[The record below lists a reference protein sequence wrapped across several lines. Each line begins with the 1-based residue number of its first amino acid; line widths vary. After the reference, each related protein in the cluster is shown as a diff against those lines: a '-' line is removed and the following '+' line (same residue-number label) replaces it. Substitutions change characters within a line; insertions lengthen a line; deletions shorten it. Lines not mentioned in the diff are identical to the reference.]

1 MAAMDF
7 LDKLENNND
16 NKTATTTTKKSFK
29 LSMPFSIL

>member
-16 NKTATTTTKKSFK
+16 NKTATTTTTKSFK